1 MLTTCM
7 KAALTLALSFA
18 LACGSSEDSTAP
30 VADTTSGAEA
40 TDTSGTAGLS
50 GLLSPLVVAPITL
63 TDAQG
68 AAVRVDA
75 NGQLS
80 MDGQDGPA
88 PVFSTSGEITMQ
100 GQTLAT
106 ISSEGVLRTSA
117 GQVIAVIGPD
127 GAADIGGLNLS
138 FAADG
143 TLAGANAEGPGITLA
158 PADSPAKRLAMSV
171 IILMLSASPPEAG
184 DNPGPAPTSPGPTI
198 D

>member
-1 MLTTCM
+1 M

-18 LACGSSEDSTAP
+18 LACGGSEDSTAP
-30 VADTTSGAEA
+30 TADTTSGAETPEGA
-40 TDTSGTAGLS
+40 SESAGLA
-50 GLLSPLVVAPITL
+50 GVLSPLVLAPITL
-63 TDAQG
+63 TDGRG

-80 MDGQDGPA
+80 MDGQEGPA
-88 PVFSTSGEITMQ
+88 PIFHSSGDITMQ

-106 ISSEGVLRTSA
+106 ISSEGVLRTAA
-117 GQVIAVIGPD
+117 GQVVAVIGPD
-127 GAADIGGLNLS
+127 GAADIGGLNLT

-171 IILMLSASPPEAG
+171 IILMLSASPPEPG
-184 DNPGPAPTSPGPTI
+184 DNPGPAANNPGPTI

>member
-1 MLTTCM
+1 M
-7 KAALTLALSFA
+7 KAALTVALSFA
-18 LACGSSEDSTAP
+18 LACGSSEESTAP
-30 VADTTSGAEA
+30 AADTTSGAEA
-40 TDTSGTAGLS
+40 PESGASESAGLA
-50 GLLSPLVVAPITL
+50 GVLSPLVVAPITL
-63 TDAQG
+63 TDARG

-80 MDGQDGPA
+80 MDGQEGPA
-88 PVFSTSGEITMQ
+88 PIFHSSGDITMQ

-106 ISSEGVLRTSA
+106 ISSEGVLRTAA
-117 GQVIAVIGPD
+117 GQVVAVIGPD

-171 IILMLSASPPEAG
+171 IILMLSASPPEPG
-184 DNPGPAPTSPGPTI
+184 DNAGPATSRPGPTI